1 MNRRAILTFLAGAA
15 ATLAS
20 PSVRAAD
27 DKHVTLYKD
36 PQCGC
41 CEGYADYL
49 RASAFEVDIIPT
61 HDLPLLYEKY
71 SIASELEP
79 CHLSLVGGYVVGGH
93 VPVEIVSRLL
103 AEKPA
108 ITGVTL
114 PGMPMGSPGMSGR
127 KTAPFTIYEISKGS
141 QKIYAVV

>member
-1 MNRRAILTFLAGAA
+1 MNRRAILAFLAGAA

-20 PSVRAAD
+20 PAVRAAD
-27 DKHVTLYKD
+27 EHVTLYKD

-49 RASAFEVDIIPT
+49 RDSGFKVDVVPT
-61 HDLPLLYEKY
+61 HDLPLLYERY
-71 SIASELEP
+71 GIASELEP

-127 KTAPFTIYEISKGS
+127 KTSPFTIFEISKGARE
-141 QKIYAVV
+141 IYAVA

>member
-49 RASAFEVDIIPT
+49 RASGFEVDIMAT

-71 SIASELEP
+71 GIASELEP

-93 VPVEIVSRLL
+93 VPV
-103 AEKPA
+103 
-108 ITGVTL
+108 
-114 PGMPMGSPGMSGR
+114 
-127 KTAPFTIYEISKGS
+127 
-141 QKIYAVV
+141 